1 MKPHKFLKTLAFSLL
16 FLLPFS
22 AQAAV
27 VNLVSLLSGAN
38 EVPANASTATGS
50 AALTL
55 DTTAGTLGYLISF
68 SGLSGSVTAAHFHA
82 APVGVV
88 GSVIF
93 DLGGSNSTVSGIGSS
108 SGLFVGAMTNLTA
121 LQISAIQ
128 SNGWYVNL
136 HTAAYPGGEIRG
148 QIVGGS
154 FVPNPVPLPASA
166 WLMVSAL
173 GAAGLVARRRQTA

>member
-1 MKPHKFLKTLAFSLL
+1 MKPHKFLKTLAFGLL

-50 AALTL
+50 GALAL

-68 SGLSGSVTAAHFHA
+68 SGLSGPVTAAHFHA
-82 APVGVV
+82 APVGVAGPV
-88 GSVIF
+88 VFNLSGSTI
-93 DLGGSNSTVSGIGSS
+93 SGIGSS
-108 SGLFVGAMTNLTA
+108 SGLFVGAMTGLTA
-121 LQISAIQ
+121 LQISAVQ

-136 HTAAYPGGEIRG
+136 HTAAFPGGEIRG